1 MCLQLLESVL
11 SYCSVA
17 MMKQGGLSGGE
28 GHENP
33 EESDEDSAAHA
44 GEKLSLQL
52 WRRLSTDGCYE
63 LHRP

>member
-1 MCLQLLESVL
+1 
-11 SYCSVA
+11 
-17 MMKQGGLSGGE
+17 MKQGGLSGGE